1 MTDPHPALC
10 TREPAERSRV
20 ERTGDRYRYDHAFC
34 SQTLRD
40 QIVTCEYPNE
50 TRLDKLSDH
59 SALPVRLSLT
69 LPDGLLACDPT
80 AVLTPPTLS

>member
-1 MTDPHPALC
+1 LT
-10 TREPAERSRV
+10 SRP
-20 ERTGDRYRYDHAFC
+20 YRYAFC

-50 TRLDKLSDH
+50 PRLDKLSDH